1 MNPFVLLLLLF
12 VGIPLVELY
21 FLIEI
26 GSRIGALPTVF
37 LTVFTAV
44 LGGLLVRAQGFST
57 AMRVQKVLAKG
68 ELPAIEMMEGV
79 ALLVAGV
86 VLLLPGF
93 FTDAVGFL
101 LLIPALRRRLILYL
115 LRRARIM
122 TPPQGRKED
131 RQSHHQAPRI
141 IDGEYRREDD

>member
-1 MNPFVLLLLLF
+1 MFLILLVF
-12 VGIPLVELY
+12 VGIPLIELY

-26 GSRIGALPTVF
+26 GARIGALPTVF

-44 LGGLLVRAQGFST
+44 LGGLLVRAQGVST
-57 AMRVQKVLAKG
+57 ALRVQKVLTRG
-68 ELPAIEMMEGV
+68 ELPAVEMLEGAV
-79 ALLVAGV
+79 LLAAGV

-101 LLIPALRRRLILYL
+101 LLIPSLRRALILYL
-115 LRRARIM
+115 LRRSRIM
-122 TPPQGRKED
+122 RPPPPNHRAAGRSSET
-131 RQSHHQAPRI
+131 PRI